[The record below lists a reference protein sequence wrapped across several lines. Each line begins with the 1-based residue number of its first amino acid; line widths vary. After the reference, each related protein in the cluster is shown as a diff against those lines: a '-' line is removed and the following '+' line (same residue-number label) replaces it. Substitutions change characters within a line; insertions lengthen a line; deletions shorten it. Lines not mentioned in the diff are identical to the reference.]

1 MDDQVFLDEN
11 DVTVTRDQLV
21 VAGASFRI
29 REIRRV
35 GVTKRRRS
43 RLLPILL
50 AMVGLAMWIPDT
62 EAWWIGYAG
71 LVVVAVAWVWV
82 RKIKTNHRII
92 LDTLNGEMTALETQ
106 DERWTE
112 KIVKAVRDAMA
123 ARQQPRSASR
133 PDTPKD

>member
-21 VAGASFRI
+21 VADASFRI

-35 GVTKRRRS
+35 GVIKRRRS
-43 RLLPILL
+43 RLPPILL

-71 LVVVAVAWVWV
+71 LVIVACLMLLRFRNWRRIPGAVV
-82 RKIKTNHRII
+82 
-92 LDTLNGEMTALETQ
+92 LE
-106 DERWTE
+106 
-112 KIVKAVRDAMA
+112 
-123 ARQQPRSASR
+123 QP
-133 PDTPKD
+133 